1 MDEQRNNNGQF
12 RMRMDEAVDDNVI
25 PSQVDELRL
34 EKLSTKVTII
44 SIIIPVLI
52 VVVLAIAYLDMK
64 KRVTFTQDTGTSGV
78 ENLSRDME
86 SRFSSLS
93 MRQANLDEL
102 IRKMGADNNK
112 AIARIEVKLKKI
124 EDGLKSQKKSMVSKS
139 TLDTRADRLK
149 EEIGTVAQA
158 VQTGNIEITQMGQQL
173 KDAMENISTSA
184 LENQSQMA
192 QINEK
197 LTGLDQEKID
207 KASLD
212 LALKLELL
220 KLKKSQ
226 KAQLDDIQAR
236 LRRLEQ
242 RPTSKPA
249 QMVPP
254 SKATPEVP
262 AATQPPKSEPESG
275 ILEQKIGK

>member
-1 MDEQRNNNGQF
+1 
-12 RMRMDEAVDDNVI
+12 MRMDESVDDNVI
-25 PSQVDELRL
+25 PTQVDELRI

-78 ENLSRDME
+78 ENLSKDVE
-86 SRFSSLS
+86 SRFSNLS

-102 IRKMGADNNK
+102 IKEMAADNNK

-124 EDGLKSQKKSMVSKS
+124 EDGLKAQNKSMVSKS
-139 TLDTRADRLK
+139 TLETKTDNLK
-149 EEIGTVAQA
+149 QEIGSLAQA
-158 VQTGNIEITQMGQQL
+158 VETGNVEVTQMAQQF
-173 KDAMENISTSA
+173 KDAIENINSSTIQ
-184 LENQSQMA
+184 NQSQMA

-197 LTGLDQEKID
+197 LIGLDQVKVD
-207 KASLD
+207 KPSLD

-220 KLKKSQ
+220 KLKKSH
-226 KAQLDDIQAR
+226 KAQLDDIQDR

-242 RPTSKPA
+242 RPATATTPSQVSPPKASPAVPAPQPSKPEA
-249 QMVPP
+249 G
-254 SKATPEVP
+254 
-262 AATQPPKSEPESG
+262 SG
-275 ILEQKIGK
+275 IIEQKIGN